1 VNRTEIRRLEALIT
15 ESNKR
20 EIAWLRA
27 TVAELTA
34 ENANLHDQNN
44 RLVRANQYLHALLQ
58 DCRHHPTP
66 PRV

>member
-1 VNRTEIRRLEALIT
+1 VNRTEIRRLEALIK
-15 ESNKR
+15 ESEQR
-20 EIAWLRA
+20 EVAWLRA
-27 TVAELTA
+27 TLSELTA